1 MNSSARNSSED
12 HKLVS
17 MRKVI
22 QEEGSQ
28 SEDSDLQGAEDPHID
43 GSAAS
48 PMSEREVAAAIAAL
62 QNPEIAAAINALAAL
77 RRPEVASALGV
88 LQRYSSRQQPAARP
102 VSSRSSNRASVFK
115 KIQPI
120 VRNNLFITTVVWT
133 LLGLF
138 LLYAADRSTTG
149 SEYSLSIF
157 AVYGLVQCTLAV
169 FILRVTSKQV
179 RKIQNRN
186 ITLGFLIQG
195 WMALVF
201 VFAGL
206 YLFFQHSFT
215 IGLQKMTDA
224 YVLTPASRAT
234 AFASQCIQPPNQS
247 VTELVNDGMACRQ
260 IFSGSYFDVV
270 ESTLADIFHD
280 FVVFMYYSVAT
291 MTTAGYGDIYPIGWG
306 SQLLVIVQMIIAWG
320 YNAII
325 LSKGV
330 SLFNISPESKNK
342 TRRRDDTVLGR
353 IKEKVRKFV
362 YQDDR
367 DTVVRPSNNF

>member
-224 YVLTPASRAT
+224 YV
-234 AFASQCIQPPNQS
+234 
-247 VTELVNDGMACRQ
+247 
-260 IFSGSYFDVV
+260 
-270 ESTLADIFHD
+270 
-280 FVVFMYYSVAT
+280 
-291 MTTAGYGDIYPIGWG
+291 
-306 SQLLVIVQMIIAWG
+306 
-320 YNAII
+320 
-325 LSKGV
+325 
-330 SLFNISPESKNK
+330 
-342 TRRRDDTVLGR
+342 
-353 IKEKVRKFV
+353 RKPV
-362 YQDDR
+362 
-367 DTVVRPSNNF
+367 

>member
-1 MNSSARNSSED
+1 M
-12 HKLVS
+12 
-17 MRKVI
+17 
-22 QEEGSQ
+22 
-28 SEDSDLQGAEDPHID
+28 
-43 GSAAS
+43 
-48 PMSEREVAAAIAAL
+48 
-62 QNPEIAAAINALAAL
+62 
-77 RRPEVASALGV
+77 
-88 LQRYSSRQQPAARP
+88 
-102 VSSRSSNRASVFK
+102 SSRSSNRASVFK